1 LHQILFF
8 LIQQARVSQST
19 PNYGNDNT
27 PTDGNNDNVYD
38 PDRKASKINNR
49 FLNFILLRKY
59 RLKLNYFDSQQH
71 QAPNS
76 GQISSA
82 QSYAL
87 GLNPYASQYGNIPSS
102 MAMGT
107 GGLAQSYM
115 SPAQYPQYNQQH
127 LNQYAAA
134 QGSPYMQSPTAAG
147 YWNQANT
154 GGNGG
159 AKVQQFS
166 PQPADKK

>member
-1 LHQILFF
+1 MI
-8 LIQQARVSQST
+8 
-19 PNYGNDNT
+19 
-27 PTDGNNDNVYD
+27 
-38 PDRKASKINNR
+38 KI
-49 FLNFILLRKY
+49 
-59 RLKLNYFDSQQH
+59 KLFDSQQH

-76 GQISSA
+76 GQISS

-87 GLNPYASQYGNIPSS
+87 GINPYANQYGNIPSS

-107 GGLAQSYM
+107 GGLTQSYM

-127 LNQYAAA
+127 LNQYATA
-134 QGSPYMQSPTAAG
+134 QGSPYMQSPTAAS

-154 GGNGG
+154 GGNA
-159 AKVQQFS
+159 AKVQQYS